1 MPSHPTMGILQRAL
15 RKAAEETGN
24 QDFARQAEKIEARSA
39 APLSDERTV
48 LQPMDY
54 AAITEALDNPSQAT
68 ERLKAAVLRHGKT
81 IISR

>member
-24 QDFARQAEKIEARSA
+24 QDFARQADEIEARA
-39 APLSDERTV
+39 TPLSDERTV
-48 LQPMDY
+48 LQPMDR
-54 AAITEALDNPSQAT
+54 AAITEALDNPPQAT
-68 ERLKAAVLRHGKT
+68 ERLKAAVERHGKT